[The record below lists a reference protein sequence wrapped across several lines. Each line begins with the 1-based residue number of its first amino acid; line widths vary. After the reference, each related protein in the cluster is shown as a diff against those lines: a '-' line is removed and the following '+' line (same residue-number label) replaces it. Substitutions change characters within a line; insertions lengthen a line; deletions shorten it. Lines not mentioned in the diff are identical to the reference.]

1 MTMVTVRGL
10 PPGVVDGVLGSVEVA
25 PPDAGGSVEVPP
37 PDVGGSVGGSVS
49 GSVAGELDDA
59 SEERASDDVRAGGGS
74 AVSVDELHPA
84 SATAAT
90 KAASHWILR
99 GGRPTERPRTK
110 GAGRL
115 SSVIEVKHRIHGAS
129 VTRRLRPGR

>member
-1 MTMVTVRGL
+1 MVRRL
-10 PPGVVDGVLGSVEVA
+10 PLEVVDGAPGSVEVA
-25 PPDAGGSVEVPP
+25 SL
-37 PDVGGSVGGSVS
+37 DVGGSAGGSATE
-49 GSVAGELDDA
+49 AGELDDA
-59 SEERASDDVRAGGGS
+59 SDDRGSGEVRVGS
-74 AVSVDELHPA
+74 ESVVSVDELHPA

-115 SSVIEVKHRIHGAS
+115 SSVIEVKHRICGAS